1 MTAPTIDEDRSEVR
15 RLLLEGDRRLR
26 SGDPDAKAANQLT
39 AEVET
44 IAERRDA
51 ENLLLDLLSPLLTDD
66 ADSVRFGAASF
77 LLSRG
82 HADLAVPVLEK
93 VSDLRAMM
101 VLDIWRSRQ
110 V

>member
-1 MTAPTIDEDRSEVR
+1 MTSTTIDEDRSEVR
-15 RLLLEGDRRLR
+15 RLLLEGERQLR
-26 SGDPDAKAANQLT
+26 SGDPDATAANQLT

-51 ENLLLDLLSPLLTDD
+51 QNQLLDLLSPLLTDD

-82 HADLAVPVLEK
+82 HAEVAVPVLEK
-93 VSDLRAMM
+93 VNDPRAMM

-110 V
+110 S